1 MTDDRPLEVGSRTR
15 RRPMGRDY
23 AAAQMRKWGKKEGG
37 KVRLNQGRGQIFEV
51 GLRRAQS
58 K

>member
-37 KVRLNQGRGQIFEV
+37 KVRG
-51 GLRRAQS
+51 
-58 K
+58 